1 MIYKTHTMK
10 YILSLALMVT
20 VTAVLGQQNRILY
33 QYMLFKPL
41 TNFASS
47 TTFDGLNVAIGYQKQ
62 WVGLEGAPQV
72 AQALVAIPIFKSSS
86 IGIIYEGDQVGV
98 HKRNSLKLAYAYS
111 LFLTWKSKLA
121 FSLTARADQQTF
133 NYMDLYAAQAGDL
146 ASSISYSIWNPNFE
160 ASMFYNTERFY
171 AGVGTSNILK
181 NEFNFFTTQTNRT
194 VDAGHLFLN
203 FQSGYRFKLS
213 DNIDMTP
220 STFIKIGNGAPINA
234 DFNLGFEFSKKFGLG
249 LSYRTT
255 GDIVPIAFLRVKD
268 FMLSYA
274 YAYSS
279 SEIRQV
285 NSGSHEI
292 FLNYQLKSKKR
303 ILTVNCPRF

>member
-1 MIYKTHTMK
+1 MK
-10 YILSLALMVT
+10 YILSLTLMISITGVI
-20 VTAVLGQQNRILY
+20 GQQNRILY

-47 TTFDGLNVAIGYQKQ
+47 TAFDGVNFALGYQKQ
-62 WVGLEGAPQV
+62 WVGLDGSPQV
-72 AQALVAIPIFKSSS
+72 AQAMVTIPILKSSN
-86 IGIIYEGDQVGV
+86 IGIIYEGDEVGV

-111 LFLTWKSKLA
+111 LFLTRKSKLA
-121 FSLTARADQQTF
+121 FSLTARADQQTS
-133 NYMDLYAAQAGDL
+133 NYMDLYAAQAGDPV
-146 ASSISYSIWNPNFE
+146 SSISYSIWNPNFE
-160 ASMFYNTERFY
+160 VSMFFNTKRFY

-213 DNIDMTP
+213 DKIDMTP

-234 DFNLGFEFSKKFGLG
+234 DFNLGFEFNQKFGLG
-249 LSYRTT
+249 VSYRTT
-255 GDIVPIAFLRVKD
+255 GDLVPIAFLRVKD

-274 YAYSS
+274 FAYST
-279 SEIRQV
+279 SEIRRV
-285 NSGSHEI
+285 SSGSHEI
-292 FLNYQLKSKKR
+292 FLNYQLKSKKK
-303 ILTVNCPRF
+303 ILTIKSPRF